1 MCVCVCLCLCR
12 YIALILNFAAL
23 CLGLVQ
29 AVNYFIDPN
38 AKRDIL
44 LTIIG
49 IFLVGLANCLWL
61 LLYGKKKIIPSIV
74 GSVVYILFAMVGLI
88 LYGLVT

>member
-1 MCVCVCLCLCR
+1 M
-12 YIALILNFAAL
+12 ALNITAL

-29 AVNYFIDPN
+29 AVNYYIDPN

-44 LTIIG
+44 LSIIG

-61 LLYGKKKIIPSIV
+61 LLYGKKKIIPSIFS
-74 GSVVYILFAMVGLI
+74 SVMYILFAMVGLI
-88 LYGLVT
+88 LYALVT